1 MQYNNIISVQGN
13 ELISAGAYRMINGEK
28 KLMADIITQSI
39 LSDYSE
45 GIMSATQEMVGCLD
59 LQNEAG
65 ATAKSIAAGELL
77 QVGDIVRVDSDD
89 EGTPI
94 LTTSEGSSRIFRVK
108 RRKFTY
114 DGRPMLAL
122 TYQEIKR

>member
-1 MQYNNIISVQGN
+1 MQYNNIISIQGN
-13 ELISAGAYRMINGEK
+13 ELISAGAYRMVNGEK
-28 KLMADIITQSI
+28 RLMSDVIVQNV
-39 LSDYSE
+39 LSDYAE

-59 LQNEAG
+59 LQNEVG
-65 ATAKSIAAGELL
+65 AVAKSTANGELL
-77 QVGDIVRVDSDD
+77 QVGDIVRIDSDD
-89 EGTPI
+89 EGAPI
-94 LTTSEGSSRIFRVK
+94 LTTSEGFPRIFRIK

>member
-1 MQYNNIISVQGN
+1 MQHNNIISIQGN
-13 ELISAGAYRMINGEK
+13 ELISAGAYRMVNGERR
-28 KLMADIITQSI
+28 LMSSVIAQNI

-65 ATAKSIAAGELL
+65 QLAKSIANGEIL
-77 QVGDIVRVDSDD
+77 QVGDVVRIDSDD

-94 LTTSEGSSRIFRVK
+94 TTTSNGAARIFRIK

>member
-13 ELISAGAYRMINGEK
+13 ELISAGAYRMVNGEK
-28 KLMADIITQSI
+28 RLMSDIIAQNI

-65 ATAKSIAAGELL
+65 ATAKSIANGDLL
-77 QVGDIVRVDSDD
+77 QVGDIVRIDSDD

-94 LTTSEGSSRIFRVK
+94 LTTSKGLARIFRIK